1 MRRLASA
8 LGLRSRPELL
18 VPAAGRV
25 GSAHAVSMNPSLSGF
40 PSPGSPDSSL
50 FASRARVGLGRLFT
64 GVRVDYSSRLLRACI
79 RPHDGGLVVSSSPPL
94 LAHRILLNPGR
105 SVHGLARSIEAP
117 SRPSGGG
124 GSCPKPRPNASHSA
138 PSLLA
143 HPHAAAGLT
152 FSDCPDL
159 GTFCHPYALASGVLN
174 RRVECTEARG
184 VYRKV
189 DEDGMAWSHA
199 MA

>member
-1 MRRLASA
+1 MWRILYLDTFWNLELSLFGRRTVRRLASA

-94 LAHRILLNPGR
+94 LAHRILSKPRRNA
-105 SVHGLARSIEAP
+105 HGLARSIKTP
-117 SRPSGGG
+117 SWVSEGG
-124 GSCPKPRPNASHSA
+124 GSCPESRPNPSHST

-143 HPHAAAGLT
+143 HQHAAAKIV
-152 FSDCPDL
+152 
-159 GTFCHPYALASGVLN
+159 VL
-174 RRVECTEARG
+174 
-184 VYRKV
+184 
-189 DEDGMAWSHA
+189 
-199 MA
+199 